1 VEAPLQDIIWIGVA
15 IGLVL
20 LSLLYISL
28 ADRA

>member
-1 VEAPLQDIIWIGVA
+1 LQDIIWIGVA

>member
-1 VEAPLQDIIWIGVA
+1 LQDLIWIGVA
-15 IGLVL
+15 IGFVL